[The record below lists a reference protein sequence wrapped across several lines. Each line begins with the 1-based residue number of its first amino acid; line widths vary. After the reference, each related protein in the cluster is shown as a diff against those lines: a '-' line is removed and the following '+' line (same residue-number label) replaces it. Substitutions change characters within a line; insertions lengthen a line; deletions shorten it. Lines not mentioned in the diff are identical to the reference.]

1 MNTTSTNP
9 SSPQEQV
16 TEQASARRLAR
27 RFDLLILGAGP
38 AGMSAAIRARK
49 AGLSVLVVDDQPAAG
64 GQIWRAV
71 EKVADTSTG
80 KLLGDEYRSGAK
92 LAEAFHQSGAV
103 FEPDTQVWQIEPGWN
118 VYMSRQ
124 QVAER
129 VSATAVI
136 LATGAQE
143 RPAPFPGWTLPGVMT
158 VGAAQILL
166 KTADQIPDQPVWVA
180 GSGPLPLLYMVQL
193 LRAGGKIAGW
203 LDTTPA
209 RAMQRGLPHVMRAL
223 PAWRDL
229 LKGNSWMRELKRAG
243 FPIIRGA
250 DRFSVSGEVRV
261 EHLTY
266 TTADG
271 AQHTVPAQL
280 VLVHEGVVPS
290 IHMTQ
295 AIGCKHVWREAQA
308 CLVPALD
315 AWGETSEPGLFVAGD
330 GSGIGG
336 ARAACIRGELA
347 AVGVAL
353 KAGKLDQKGADE
365 AAQVLAPQLA
375 RELATR
381 PLLDAMYPPRASAF
395 NPSDDT
401 VVCRCE
407 ELTAGD
413 IRKAAAIGRPG
424 PNQIKS
430 FTRAGMGPCQ
440 GRQCGYTIAHIVA
453 QVQNRP
459 VAEVGFYRIRPPLK
473 PLTLGEL
480 ATLAVEGDK

>member
-1 MNTTSTNP
+1 MTRT
-9 SSPQEQV
+9 
-16 TEQASARRLAR
+16 
-27 RFDLLILGAGP
+27 FDVAILGAGP
-38 AGMSAAIRARK
+38 AGMSAALRARK
-49 AGLSVLVVDDQPAAG
+49 AGLSVIVVDDQPAAG

-71 EKVADTSTG
+71 EKVASTATG
-80 KLLGDEYRSGAK
+80 RLLGDEYRAGAE
-92 LAEAFHQSGAV
+92 LAQAFQQCGAV
-103 FEPDTQVWQIEPGWN
+103 YEPDTQVWQIEPGWN
-118 VYMSRQ
+118 LYMSRH

-129 VSATAVI
+129 IAADAVI

-166 KTADQIPDQPVWVA
+166 KTSNQVPDEPVWVA

-209 RAMQRGLPHVMRAL
+209 RAMQRGLPHLMRAL

-229 LKGNSWMRELKRAG
+229 LKGRSWMQELKRAG
-243 FPIIRGA
+243 FPIVREVNH
-250 DRFSVSGEVRV
+250 FSATGDGRV
-261 EHLTY
+261 ESLSY
-266 TTADG
+266 TAADG
-271 AQHTVPAQL
+271 TQRTVPAQL
-280 VLVHEGVVPS
+280 LLVHEGVVPS

-295 AIGCKHVWREAQA
+295 AIGCRHTWRDDQA
-308 CLVPALD
+308 CLVPETD
-315 AWGETSEPGLFVAGD
+315 QWGETSEARLFVAGD
-330 GSGIGG
+330 GAGIGG
-336 ARAACIRGELA
+336 ARAACVRGELA
-347 AVGVAL
+347 AIGVAL
-353 KAGKLDQKGADE
+353 KARKVSPEKAD
-365 AAQVLAPQLA
+365 ADARGLSLRLA

-401 VVCRCE
+401 IVCRCE

-413 IRKAAAIGRPG
+413 IRRAAAIGRPG

-440 GRQCGYTIAHIVA
+440 GRQCGYTVAHIVA
-453 QVQNRP
+453 QMQDRP

-480 ATLAVEGDK
+480 ATLAVEGDKP